1 MKKNITIL
9 GFIALFSL
17 LFSGLAITSVS
28 AQQVSPELKR
38 KINEGYVAM
47 ERYKRTTPAWKQYVD
62 GAMAGGKANMSVGD
76 WAGAI
81 KCFNMVLKVVPNH
94 YEAIVSRNY
103 CRQQLKL
110 SRRHK

>member
-1 MKKNITIL
+1 MKKNFTNL
-9 GFIALFSL
+9 CLMALF
-17 LFSGLAITSVS
+17 LFLFMGPVITSVS

-62 GAMAGGKANMSVGD
+62 AGMAGGKYYMSVGE
-76 WAGAI
+76 WSNAI
-81 KCFNMVLKVVPNH
+81 KCFNRVLKVTPNY